1 MVLRSLYIKGC
12 NKGGVLFLN
21 TQMIKYSRA
30 TLIRVAA
37 LNRSF
42 IVLLLV
48 DSLEDKISP
57 RQRIQVVL
65 VPKESTLESVN
76 CNIISM

>member
-48 DSLEDKISP
+48 DSL